1 MSLQSNALPPAARVR
16 RIVALMIGEIGD
28 LIVTYPTLA
37 ALKARYPQARLTLI
51 ARPVVRELAEA
62 QAAVDEVLPF
72 PAGASRFDKAVFLAL
87 LALRRWDLWVD
98 LHTPT
103 WNTVCTN
110 EEVFRRNALLM
121 RFAACRFRAGFA
133 VPELGGRLTHAVP
146 VPDVQTLKT
155 ENIVDTT
162 LRVTAAAGQAQWRK
176 AQALPPEVTHR
187 MRARL
192 CLDMDQRPM
201 VALFFGAKQPAKFWP
216 EAHVVRFLQLALERF
231 PGHRILMIGG
241 PHEKL
246 PTERVL
252 AALAP
257 ASLARIDNLVSRCS
271 LIETAAVLALCE
283 AVVSTDSGPMHLAD
297 AVGVPLVSLF
307 SAFNYL
313 VWVPVQSPNVVLH
326 HLTACS
332 PCFKS
337 VCDRN
342 NECMN
347 GIRPEAAVQA
357 LEKLLPDATAAA

>member
-1 MSLQSNALPPAARVR
+1 MTQTVTALPPAEQVR
-16 RIVALMIGEIGD
+16 SVVALMIGEIGD
-28 LIVTYPTLA
+28 LVVTYP
-37 ALKARYPQARLTLI
+37 ALSALRARYPGARLTLI
-51 ARPVVRELAEA
+51 ARPVVRELAQA
-62 QAAVDEVLPF
+62 QASVDEVLVF
-72 PAGASRFDKAVFLAL
+72 PGGASRLRKLAFLIRL
-87 LALRRWDLWVD
+87 LLRRWDLWVD

-103 WNTVCTN
+103 WNTVCSN

-121 RFAACRFRAGFA
+121 RVAGCRFRVGFG
-133 VPELGGRLTHAVP
+133 VPELMKHLTHAVP

-162 LRVTAAAGQAQWRK
+162 LRVAGAAGQAQWRK
-176 AQALPPEVTHR
+176 SQNLPKTVLER
-187 MRARL
+187 MRDKLKFDR
-192 CLDMDQRPM
+192 DRRPTI
-201 VALFFGAKQPAKFWP
+201 ALFFGAKQPAKFWP
-216 EAHVVRFLQLALERF
+216 EAHVAKFLEMALERF
-231 PGHRILMIGG
+231 PAHRILMIGG

-246 PTERVL
+246 PTDRVL
-252 AALAP
+252 AALPP
-257 ASLARIDNLVSRCS
+257 ASLARVDNLVMQCS
-271 LIETAAVLALCE
+271 LIETAAVLSLCE

-313 VWVPVQSPNVVLH
+313 VWVPVQAPNVVLH
-326 HLTACS
+326 HLTPCS

-357 LEKLLPDATAAA
+357 LVRLLPNTVPA